1 MSRQPTPGGDAG
13 TWGTVLNDYLSV
25 SIASDG
31 TLKSAAVS
39 TAGAEVTSNKDT
51 DGTLAAN
58 SDTKYPSQK
67 AVKTYADTKQTSNSN
82 LTAVA
87 GLTSAADKIPYFT
100 GSGTASLLTR
110 DTDGTLA
117 GNSDTS
123 IATQKA
129 TKTYADTKLAKAGGT
144 LTGQITE
151 SVVTLTDAATVAID
165 ASLGNVFTLLFTA
178 AVGNTRAIGLPTG
191 APSNGQKMIL
201 RLRQDVVG
209 SRTVTW
215 NGVFRF
221 GTNITSPTLTTTAS
235 KTDYIGFI
243 YNSTDITWDCVAV
256 SKGY

>member
-1 MSRQPTPGGDAG
+1 MSRQPIPGGDAG

-25 SIASDG
+25 SIDTDG

-39 TAGAEVTSNKDT
+39 AAGAEVTSNKDT

-67 AVKTYADTKQTSNSN
+67 AVKTYADTKQAALGYTAENSAN
-82 LTAVA
+82 
-87 GLTSAADKIPYFT
+87 K
-100 GSGTASLLTR
+100 

-117 GNSDTS
+117 ANSDTS
-123 IATQKA
+123 YASQKA
-129 TKTYADTKLAKAGGT
+129 TKTYADTKMPKAGGT
-144 LTGQITE
+144 FTGQVTE
-151 SVVTLTDAATVAID
+151 SVVTLTDAATVAVD

-178 AVGNTRAIGLPTG
+178 AVGNTRAMG
-191 APSNGQKMIL
+191 APSGSPANGQKMII

-215 NGVFRF
+215 NAIYRF
-221 GTNITSPTLTTTAS
+221 GTDITTPKLTTTAS

>member
-1 MSRQPTPGGDAG
+1 MSRQPIPGGDAG

-25 SIASDG
+25 SIDTDG
-31 TLKSAAVS
+31 TLKSAAVT
-39 TAGAEVTSNKDT
+39 TAGAEVTTNKDT

-67 AVKTYADTKQTSNSN
+67 AVKTYADTKQTA
-82 LTAVA
+82 LGYTAEN
-87 GLTSAADKIPYFT
+87 
-100 GSGTASLLTR
+100 TANK

-117 GNSDTS
+117 ANSDTS
-123 IATQKA
+123 YASQKA
-129 TKTYADTKLAKAGGT
+129 TKTYADTKLSKAGGT
-144 LTGQITE
+144 LTGQVTE
-151 SVVTLTDAATVAID
+151 SVVTLTDAATVAVD

-178 AVGNTRAIGLPTG
+178 GVGNSRAMG
-191 APSNGQKMIL
+191 APSGSPANGQKMII

-215 NGVFRF
+215 NAIYRF
-221 GTNITSPTLTTTAS
+221 GTDITTPTLTTTAS
-235 KTDYIGFI
+235 KTDYVGFI